1 MQNRAEGLLR
11 GVDFFHQA
19 ALFASSLTRVN
30 DALGSGHI
38 EALNGKAQCLW
49 VLGCTDCLGGV
60 LQACTHF
67 ALRRAVARGGL
78 GVGEDSLLLALDI
91 CHFDYPFFR

>member
-1 MQNRAEGLLR
+1 MQNLAAGLLR

-30 DALGSGHI
+30 DALRSGHI
-38 EALNGKAQCLW
+38 EALYGEAQSLW
-49 VLGCTDCLGGV
+49 VFWSTDCLGGV
-60 LQACTHF
+60 LQACSHF
-67 ALRRAVARGGL
+67 ALRRAVTRGGL
-78 GVGEDSLLLALDI
+78 GVGENSLLLALDI